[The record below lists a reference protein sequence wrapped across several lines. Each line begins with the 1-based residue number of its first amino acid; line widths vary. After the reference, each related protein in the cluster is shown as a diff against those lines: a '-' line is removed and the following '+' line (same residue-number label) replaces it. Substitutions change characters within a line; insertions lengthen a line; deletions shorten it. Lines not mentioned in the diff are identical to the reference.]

1 MIGKHKQA
9 VSLFQSWWWCDIPP
23 ALCGWRYRH
32 TAWYTAALGGG
43 SWTRFPSFLLPSLR
57 YGTALGSW
65 HVYFGLLM
73 SNIAVFHHALD
84 KCLTLLH
91 VSGLQSYSMKLFFST
106 THIV

>member
-1 MIGKHKQA
+1 VGSLGWFVRMMIGKHKQA
-9 VSLFQSWWWCDIPP
+9 VSLFQSWWWCDIPA

-43 SWTRFPSFLLPSLR
+43 SWTWFPSFLLPSLR

-73 SNIAVFHHALD
+73 SNIAVFHNALD
-84 KCLTLLH
+84 KC
-91 VSGLQSYSMKLFFST
+91 S
-106 THIV
+106 